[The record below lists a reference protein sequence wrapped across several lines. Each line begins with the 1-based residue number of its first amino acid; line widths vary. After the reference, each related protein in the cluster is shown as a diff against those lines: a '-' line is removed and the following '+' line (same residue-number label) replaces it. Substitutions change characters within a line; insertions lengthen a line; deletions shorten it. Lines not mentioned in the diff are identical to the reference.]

1 MVDVSKTSRASQ
13 SKVDRKIEA
22 LEALRA
28 APSFD
33 SLRTAL
39 HDRSNYFVSK
49 GAAIAADLGMQ
60 ELTPDLVE
68 AFDRFMIDPVKSDP
82 QCWAK
87 NAIAKALKDLGY
99 SDPGFFLRGIKHIQ
113 LEPVWGGAEDTAG
126 TLRGASALALVTCPL
141 PRLEILEHL
150 ADLLA
155 ADRAKT
161 VRADAAIAIAQLSGP
176 DSALLLRFKALAGD
190 REPEVVGQCL
200 TSLLDISPSYVPFA
214 ANFLDSKVE
223 DIPQEAAA
231 ALGGSND
238 ASAVAALK
246 QRYGAKPDPILTR
259 AILLSLAA
267 SRHADAADFLLDV
280 IAKSEFD
287 HAVHALQALN
297 ASRFRDDYRDRT
309 EAAVRLRADARLSA
323 QFDKW

>member
-1 MVDVSKTSRASQ
+1 MSKA
-13 SKVDRKIEA
+13 VLDRKMQM

-28 APSFD
+28 APAVD
-33 SLRTAL
+33 PLRKAL

-49 GAAIAADLGMQ
+49 TAALVAELGLQDLI
-60 ELTPDLVE
+60 PDLVA

-99 SDPGFFLRGIKHIQ
+99 SDAAFFVRGIKYFQ
-113 LEPVWGGAEDTAG
+113 FEPVWAGPQIPGVERRWVEDTAP

-155 ADRAKT
+155 SDPGKT

-176 DSALLLRFKALAGD
+176 DSALLLRFKALSGD
-190 REPEVVGQCL
+190 HEPEVVGQCL
-200 TSLLDISPSYVPFA
+200 TSLLDISPTYVPFVA
-214 ANFLDSKVE
+214 GFLNSKID

-231 ALGGSND
+231 ALGECSHG
-238 ASAVAALK
+238 SAVAVLIE
-246 QRYGAKPDPILTR
+246 RYRAKPDPILTR
-259 AILLSLAA
+259 AILLSLGAA
-267 SRHADAADFLLDV
+267 RQIEAADFLLEV
-280 IAKSEFD
+280 IAESEYD
-287 HAVHALQALN
+287 HAVHAVQALG
-297 ASRFRDDYRDRT
+297 ASRFRDDYRDR
-309 EAAVRLRADARLSA
+309 AATVVRGRADAKLFA
-323 QFDKW
+323 

>member
-1 MVDVSKTSRASQ
+1 VSKAAAL
-13 SKVDRKIEA
+13 DRKMQLLRSNPAIEP
-22 LEALRA
+22 LRK
-28 APSFD
+28 
-33 SLRTAL
+33 AL

-49 GAAIAADLGMQ
+49 AAALAAELAMQDLI
-60 ELTPDLVE
+60 PDLVE
-68 AFDRFMIDPVKSDP
+68 AFDRFMVDPVKSDP

-99 SDPGFFLRGIKHIQ
+99 SDTDFFLRGIKHIQ
-113 LEPVWGGAEDTAG
+113 LEPVWGGAEDTAA

-155 ADRAKT
+155 ADPAKT
-161 VRADAAIAIAQLSGP
+161 VRADAAVAIAQLAGP
-176 DSALLLRFKALAGD
+176 DSALLLRFKALSGD
-190 REPEVVGQCL
+190 REAEVTGQCL
-200 TSLLDISPSYVPFA
+200 MSLLDISPAYVPFVA
-214 ANFLDSKVE
+214 GFLDSKVE
-223 DIPQEAAA
+223 DVPHEAAS

-238 ASAVAALK
+238 ASAVAVLAE
-246 QRYGAKPDPILTR
+246 RYRARPDPVLTR

-267 SRHADAADFLLDV
+267 SRHAGAADFLLEV

-297 ASRFRDDYRDRT
+297 ASRFRDDYRDR
-309 EAAVRLRADARLSA
+309 AATAIRGRADAKS
-323 QFDKW
+323 FP

>member
-1 MVDVSKTSRASQ
+1 MVDVSKAPRASQ
-13 SKVDRKIEA
+13 SKVDRKMEA

-28 APSFD
+28 APAVE
-33 SLRTAL
+33 SLRKAL
-39 HDRSNYFVSK
+39 RDRSNYFVSK
-49 GAAIAADLGMQ
+49 AAALAADLGMQ
-60 ELTPDLVE
+60 ELIPDLLE

-87 NAIAKALKDLGY
+87 NAIAMALKDLGY

-113 LEPVWGGAEDTAG
+113 LEPVWGGMEDTAP

-141 PRLEILEHL
+141 PRLEILECL

-155 ADRAKT
+155 ADAAKT

-200 TSLLDISPSYVPFA
+200 TSLLDISPSYVPFVA
-214 ANFLDSKVE
+214 SFLDSKVE
-223 DIPQEAAA
+223 DVPHEAAA

-238 ASAVAALK
+238 ASAVAALAE
-246 QRYGAKPDPILTR
+246 RYRARPDPILTR

-267 SRHADAADFLLDV
+267 SRHADAADFLLEV

-287 HAVHALQALN
+287 HAAHALQALA
-297 ASRFRDDYRDRT
+297 ASRFRDDYRDRAA
-309 EAAVRLRADARLSA
+309 AAVSLRADARLSV